1 MTELLQK
8 LGDHLKSHDQAAAN
22 EMMCDFIA
30 NRLPP
35 YLKDGKAGETKGK
48 VSNCSTNSCLSSE
61 YFGESLVHLQPMVAD

>member
-1 MTELLQK
+1 MEAHRSHVTELIQK

-35 YLKDGKAGETKGK
+35 YLKDAKAGETKGK
-48 VSNCSTNSCLSSE
+48 FSKKYLKNYVLGGVLGVCKRE
-61 YFGESLVHLQPMVAD
+61 